1 MLGVSDYGAF
11 VAAVI
16 VFLALPGPG
25 NLALVTSTG
34 QGGPRAGL
42 AATLGVI
49 AGDQVLMWLAVAGV
63 ATLLQAS
70 PRLFGALQW
79 GGAAYLA
86 WIGWRLWFPQPG
98 DAPVVRIEPRRYFR
112 QAAAITL
119 LNPKAIVFYMAF
131 FPLFVDPATHRGLPT
146 FALMAVTIAALTFLY
161 GALVV
166 VLTQRLAE
174 RLRGSPRVTRGLER
188 VAGAALIGF
197 GVKLALAR

>member
-16 VFLALPGPG
+16 VFLALPVPG
-25 NLALVTSTG
+25 NLAPITSIG

-42 AATLGVI
+42 AAALGVI

-70 PRLFGALQW
+70 PRLFGALQR

-86 WIGWRLWFPQPG
+86 RIGWRLRFAKPG
-98 DAPVVRIEPRRYFR
+98 AAPVVRLEPRRHFR

-119 LNPKAIVFYMAF
+119 LNPNAIVFHMAF
-131 FPLFVDPATHRGLPT
+131 FPLFVDPAMHRGLPS
-146 FALMAVTIAALTFLY
+146 
-161 GALVV
+161 
-166 VLTQRLAE
+166 R
-174 RLRGSPRVTRGLER
+174 
-188 VAGAALIGF
+188 
-197 GVKLALAR
+197 

>member
-86 WIGWRLWFPQPG
+86 WIGWRLWFAKPG

-188 VAGAALIGF
+188 AAGAALIGF